1 MNCHTLEWIQLFVN
15 NNKKYSKNSSL
26 RLTDFPTTTMAEAK
40 HAAQILNS
48 REEPPSIQI
57 NNGSLKNIKS
67 ESFTADP
74 AKTNGLAPATSHS
87 RTGSSDSGEGLL
99 LSASDLQARSGGCS
113 KSINNNNNNSFGSVE
128 CSAKDHAA
136 SHQRSEYN
144 CCDII
149 DSLRNGGGEK
159 TLTDVIKQQGM
170 GQAGHRAKSTT
181 MSAPTS
187 CDHGLKG
194 LKLLT
199 LSSGLTHLLYSVRE
213 TSNHC

>member
-1 MNCHTLEWIQLFVN
+1 
-15 NNKKYSKNSSL
+15 
-26 RLTDFPTTTMAEAK
+26 MAEAK

-74 AKTNGLAPATSHS
+74 AKTNGLVPATSHS

-170 GQAGHRAKSTT
+170 GQAGHRAKST

-194 LKLLT
+194 FKLFVHP
-199 LSSGLTHLLYSVRE
+199 SGSQTNPFALYLVRE
-213 TSNHC
+213 TSYHCKVSTSMLLNRFLANREITC